1 MVFNK
6 HVHYRIR
13 LFIDYILTSLA
24 TAAVDFSLFYV
35 FLNELSSRNV
45 GSVIFTSTILAR
57 VFSGII
63 GYTLNKRVVF
73 KADNSE
79 TFVQLIK
86 HLSITTVQMLLS
98 ASLLTYVHYI
108 LQSSAMIEKMF
119 VDTTLFVVF
128 YFVQKFWVFK
138 YDRNKK

>member
-1 MVFNK
+1 MAFNK
-6 HVHYRIR
+6 FVHYRIR

-35 FLNELSSRNV
+35 FLNELDLRGMSST
-45 GSVIFTSTILAR
+45 IFTATILAR

-63 GYTLNKRVVF
+63 GYILNKRVVF
-73 KADNSE
+73 KTDDSE
-79 TFVQLIK
+79 TVIQLIK
-86 HLSITTVQMLLS
+86 HFSITTLQMLLS

-108 LQSSAMIEKMF
+108 LKASPIIEKMF

-138 YDRNKK
+138 YNRRKK

>member
-6 HVHYRIR
+6 FVHYRIR

-24 TAAVDFSLFYV
+24 TAAVDISLFYV
-35 FLNELSSRNV
+35 FLNELSKRET
-45 GSVIFTSTILAR
+45 GSVIFTATILAR

-63 GYTLNKRVVF
+63 GYILNKRVVF
-73 KADNSE
+73 KTDNSE
-79 TFVQLIK
+79 TAVQLLK

-98 ASLLTYVHYI
+98 ASLLTYVHY
-108 LQSSAMIEKMF
+108 LLRSSPVIEKMF
-119 VDTTLFVVF
+119 VDTALFVIF

-138 YDRNKK
+138 YHRRKK